1 MKDKMK
7 KLFSLSVSDTEYF
20 NDKNDK
26 IEIVSCP
33 LEEKKCK
40 EHLSVVNRSHLE
52 SGIYHRDKDFQ
63 RSIETLK
70 SAFYITTE
78 LQEPPCLKCAGL
90 FRSTITQSLE
100 NIHGEL
106 GKMSTGL
113 FRTKRYHASY
123 IEAGNVLKEFKNEGQ
138 TNSLQLNEQKSQSL
152 RNTLM
157 SHVACL

>member
-1 MKDKMK
+1 MKDKTK

-33 LEEKKCK
+33 FVEKKCRDY
-40 EHLSVVNRSHLE
+40 LSVVNRSHLE
-52 SGIYHRDKDFQ
+52 SGRYRRDKDFQ
-63 RSIETLK
+63 RSIEILK

-78 LQEPPCLKCAGL
+78 LQDPRCLKCAGL
-90 FRSTITQSLE
+90 FRTTITHSLE

-123 IEAGNVLKEFKNEGQ
+123 IEAGNVLEEFKIERQ
-138 TNSLQLNEQKSQSL
+138 TNSLQINEQKNQSL
-152 RNTLM
+152 INSLM
-157 SHVACL
+157 SQVACL